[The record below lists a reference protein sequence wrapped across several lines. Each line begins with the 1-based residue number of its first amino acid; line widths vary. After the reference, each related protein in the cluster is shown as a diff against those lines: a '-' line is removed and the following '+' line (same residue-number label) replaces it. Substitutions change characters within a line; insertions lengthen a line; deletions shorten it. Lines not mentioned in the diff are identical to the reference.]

1 MHQSG
6 ELAKLLEE
14 KKVLATESEA
24 ETEAQGEKK
33 E

>member
-1 MHQSG
+1 MHQNG

-14 KKVLATESEA
+14 KKVVVAEA
-24 ETEAQGEKK
+24 EPQAEGEKK